1 MKFSKLSQLLL
12 VSLIGLVV
20 ASLLTACQLVTV
32 DFVYVTDSASAGS
45 GSAGQIQIFAVDSQT
60 GALRLGAPTVPS
72 GGINPVAVTTDALY
86 ANLYV
91 ANYGS
96 DNVIHF
102 SIAGNGVLTK
112 ADTLSTTTPP
122 TALAVSENGKYLFVL
137 TGATSATLT
146 EYALN
151 SSGTI
156 GAVIASEPLQVPGYT
171 GDEMVPTAITVLND
185 NSAVYATAYD
195 LSAYN
200 PGGSVT
206 STANPGWVFGFGI
219 GSSGALS
226 TTTNSPYEAGIRP
239 QGIVATPVNHY
250 VYVTDFASNDIV
262 GYQIQSG
269 DVLAYLV
276 NGPFYTAN
284 EPNGIAIDPRG
295 TFLYSADSLSD
306 AISAYTVSLQNGT
319 LTALSVASTGSAATD
334 TYPVGIAVDPALG
347 RFVYTADE
355 LGNTLTGERLNPG
368 DGTLEG
374 TVSSP
379 YPTGFGPTALTIIP
393 HGNHSLEAVYP

>member
-1 MKFSKLSQLLL
+1 MKFSKPSQLFL

-32 DFVYVTDSASAGS
+32 DYVYVADSASATS
-45 GSAGQIQIFAVDSQT
+45 GSAGQIQIFAVDSET

-72 GGINPVAVTTDALY
+72 GGSNPVAITTDATY

-102 SIAGNGVLTK
+102 AIAGNGVLTK
-112 ADTLSTTTPP
+112 ADTLATTTPP
-122 TALAVSENGKYLFVL
+122 VALAVSENGKYLYVL

-146 EYALN
+146 EYALT
-151 SSGTI
+151 SGTI
-156 GAVIASEPLQVPGYT
+156 GAVIATEPLQVPGFT
-171 GDEMVPTAITVLND
+171 GDSMVPTAITVLND

-200 PGGSVT
+200 PGGTVT

-219 GSSGALS
+219 NSTGGLT

-239 QGIVATPVNHY
+239 TGIVATPVNHY

-269 DVLAYLV
+269 DVLAYLI
-276 NGPFYTAN
+276 NGPFYTAS
-284 EPNGIAIDPRG
+284 EPNGICIDPRG
-295 TFLYSADSLSD
+295 LFLYASDSLSD
-306 AISAYTVSLQNGT
+306 ALSAYTVTLQNGT
-319 LTALSVASTGSAATD
+319 LTTLSVASSGAAATD
-334 TYPVGIAVDPALG
+334 TYPTGIAVDPALG
-347 RFVYTADE
+347 RFVYTTDE
-355 LGNTLTGERLNPG
+355 LGNTLSGFRLNPG
-368 DGTLEG
+368 DGTLQG